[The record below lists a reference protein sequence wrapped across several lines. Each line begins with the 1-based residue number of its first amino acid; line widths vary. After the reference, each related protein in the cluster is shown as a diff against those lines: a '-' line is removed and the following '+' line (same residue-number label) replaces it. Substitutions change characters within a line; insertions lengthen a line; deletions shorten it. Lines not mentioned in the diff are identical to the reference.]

1 MYLYECILTWL
12 GCPLTW
18 FLINYYI
25 SLIYHCLLGGSFLT
39 TYYLHDNGQVKQGKR
54 NNDDQVNQWKMQ
66 WWGWIV
72 EWCLCTYIAQ
82 PIRLWIIYI
91 VPINL
96 LPSSNYA
103 HLVYVYT
110 IMIDGI
116 SWMMLYKYYWLAMS
130 LSWTNWMK
138 TTQEAIATTKNW

>member
-96 LPSSNYA
+96 LPSSTYA

-110 IMIDGI
+110 IMIDGYI
-116 SWMMLYKYYWLAMS
+116 INDVIQILLTSHVSKLDKLDENHTRS
-130 LSWTNWMK
+130 NC
-138 TTQEAIATTKNW
+138 NN